1 MSETVPITVPYVA
14 LPHQPAATPWPTD
27 EWPTGQAP
35 PAAQLDRLLDELFDD
50 AGPLAT
56 TYAAVVIH
64 RGRLV
69 AERYAGDLERWDGP
83 SEPIGPDTRLLSWSM
98 AKSMLH
104 AIVGTLVG
112 DGHLV
117 IEAPAPVPAWQGAG
131 DPRGAITLQDLLEM
145 RDGLDFI
152 EEYIIGSPSDVIDM
166 LFGSG
171 QEDMAAFTE
180 AKPLAVAPGSRFN
193 YSSGTSNVISAI
205 VARSVGRGDDYRSYL
220 HGRLFDPIGM
230 TSATPGFDEAGTW
243 VASSTVHATVR
254 DYARFGYLYLRDGV
268 WDGHRL
274 LPMGWVDHGRRPRSV
289 DPEDGDL
296 YGAHWW
302 VVGDEYGSFRASGYE
317 GQSILISPGLDLV
330 VVRMGKTPTERGP
343 HLEQWRRRVIRAF
356 AGT

>member
-1 MSETVPITVPYVA
+1 MSETAPITVPYVA
-14 LPHQPAATPWPTD
+14 LPQQPEGTPWPTD
-27 EWPTGQAP
+27 EWPTGDAP
-35 PAAQLDRLLDELFDD
+35 PAVPLDRLLDELFDD

-69 AERYAGDLERWDGP
+69 AERYAGELERWDGP
-83 SEPIGPDTRLLSWSM
+83 SETIGPDTGLLSWSM

-117 IEAPAPVPAWQGAG
+117 VEAPAPVPAWQGAG

-152 EEYIIGSPSDVIDM
+152 EEYILDSPSDVIDM

-180 AKPLAVAPGSRFN
+180 AKPLAVAPGRRFN

-205 VARSVGRGDDYRSYL
+205 VARSIGRGDDYRSYL
-220 HGRLFDPIGM
+220 RRRLFEPIGM
-230 TSATPGFDEAGTW
+230 MSAVPGFDQAGTW
-243 VASSTVHATVR
+243 VASSTVHATAR
-254 DYARFGYLYLRDGV
+254 DYARFGYLYLRDGA

-274 LPMGWVDHGRRPRSV
+274 LPEGWVDHGRRPRSV
-289 DPEDGDL
+289 DPEDGKL
-296 YGAHWW
+296 FGAHWW

-343 HLEQWRRRVIRAF
+343 NLEQWRRRVVRAF
-356 AGT
+356 AGI